1 MPRVVLGWQGRMGWE
16 ASLSNREEGEQTLPS
31 FFVILLLSAY
41 SDALMQVERK
51 KELYERSRTL
61 RK

>member
-1 MPRVVLGWQGRMGWE
+1 MGWE